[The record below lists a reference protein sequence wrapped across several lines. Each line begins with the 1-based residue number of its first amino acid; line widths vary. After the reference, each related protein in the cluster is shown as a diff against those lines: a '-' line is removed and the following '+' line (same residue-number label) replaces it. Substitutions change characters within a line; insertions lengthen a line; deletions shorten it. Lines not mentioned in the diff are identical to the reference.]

1 MQYQKSM
8 FRSKQTKLAV
18 PVASVER
25 YGSSERALARPFSH
39 ADNSAPTDFGS
50 LYKTTDVRALPS
62 SAQYSRLS
70 PAPYGALSA
79 HESGNNIV
87 DSIFSQSQIRHAP
100 VSAPITPTVGYQG
113 ASPLSAFSTAGAN
126 PLELLA
132 NGAAPLEQITRL
144 AKSLLSIPG
153 GGNQELFGLMA
164 KALSAG
170 ATDTS
175 KLTSTALTS
184 SATKAAAAVVSGAKT
199 AEVAAS
205 AAEKATEVAAG
216 GAESLISSSSVDD
229 GDASNDTSTGQT
241 DQQKDL
247 LEAAIRNGEIDT
259 SKLPPTLSTLLENN
273 SKSSNSLIRSGS
285 KLMEWIQQNRP
296 RTADEEDVSVVSAAK
311 LPYYGRYCGS
321 FVEQT
326 GFEDGYQNVTFWA
339 GPAKITGL
347 AADVFPSANGFYLK
361 PETVDIRVFMAQQPE
376 TIPAKIR
383 KVHFDDTDAG
393 NFTAEA
399 EEVEEEADVKSD
411 NLTANEVRRMRRK
424 RAVEGGHAVTVPLHL
439 SSSSGGDALHL
450 SIGSDVKTPS
460 PAVLEGLQHS
470 NETQS
475 IDDNGT
481 VEKEERI
488 SSDRD
493 GWQEMTQMSTVTE
506 ATRPDTAET
515 VDVPHVNATSEQ
527 AELKETTTTTT
538 TTTVVV
544 SNKSSVVERIAPLE
558 WHEGFQPLLLT
569 MPEGRSV
576 KDIHWVS
583 LYDHRRRVV
592 DTKTIEIVDF
602 HLQSKG
608 VPLWFM
614 AGRELIPN
622 ANGHILTVF
631 NRITSAFD
639 CDSLRDY
646 NNETVTVRLPG
657 GMDVKDVFWF
667 SVFSPTQGLPWAT
680 VYLPYNEIQPPP
692 DLLGMTTPLCNRT
705 STVE

>member
-1 MQYQKSM
+1 
-8 FRSKQTKLAV
+8 FRSKQTKLPV

-113 ASPLSAFSTAGAN
+113 ASPLSAFNTVGAN

-205 AAEKATEVAAG
+205 AAEKATEVAGA

-273 SKSSNSLIRSGS
+273 SKSNSLIRSGS

-311 LPYYGRYCGS
+311 LPYY
-321 FVEQT
+321 E
-326 GFEDGYQNVTFWA
+326 NVTFWA

-347 AADVFPSANGFYLK
+347 AADVFPSANGFYMK

-383 KVHFDDTDAG
+383 KVHFDDTDTG

-399 EEVEEEADVKSD
+399 EEEVEEEADGKSD

-424 RAVEGGHAVTVPLHL
+424 RAVEDGHAVTVPVHL
-439 SSSSGGDALHL
+439 SSANGGDALHL
-450 SIGSDVKTPS
+450 SIGSDVRTPS
-460 PAVLEGLQHS
+460 PAVLEGLQHP

-475 IDDNGT
+475 IDDNVT

-493 GWQEMTQMSTVTE
+493 GWQEMARVSTVTE
-506 ATRPDTAET
+506 ATRPDTSEG
-515 VDVPHVNATSEQ
+515 VDVPHANATSEQ
-527 AELKETTTTTT
+527 AELKEATTTT
-538 TTTVVV
+538 TTTVLV
-544 SNKSSVVERIAPLE
+544 SNKSSVVDRIAPLE

-576 KDIHWVS
+576 KDLNWVS
-583 LYDHRRRVV
+583 LYDHRRREVVAMVLIPSGEAFNIPSSISIRPLQSAGPYKVSSSSIKVV

-602 HLQSKG
+602 QLQSKG

-631 NRITSAFD
+631 N
-639 CDSLRDY
+639 
-646 NNETVTVRLPG
+646 
-657 GMDVKDVFWF
+657 
-667 SVFSPTQGLPWAT
+667 
-680 VYLPYNEIQPPP
+680 
-692 DLLGMTTPLCNRT
+692 
-705 STVE
+705 